1 MSDIGCLKDFYS
13 SVEKPKLSDREE
25 HVAKTRERLRRER
38 KEKLYSY
45 TPKNRKALP

>member
-25 HVAKTRERLRRER
+25 LVAKTRERLRRER
-38 KEKLYSY
+38 KEKLYTYS
-45 TPKNRKALP
+45 PQSRKTLP